1 MPQNR
6 GLLLQKIAVA
16 GGRGERKLYFHY
28 RYPTLILELL
38 LLFFFY
44 RMHVFPSLNKLN
56 FSKIKK

>member
-28 RYPTLILELL
+28 RYSTLILELL
-38 LLFFFY
+38 LLFY
-44 RMHVFPSLNKLN
+44 QMHAFPSLNKLN
-56 FSKIKK
+56 VSKIKK

>member
-28 RYPTLILELL
+28 KYPTLILELL
-38 LLFFFY
+38 LLLFLPNAC
-44 RMHVFPSLNKLN
+44 VP
-56 FSKIKK
+56 